1 MAKVRGKYA
10 SPAQA
15 ERRKRIL
22 RETLKLLQEASPA
35 DISMAQIAELS
46 DVSTKTLYN
55 LFKSR
60 NGLLLAA
67 AAQTRADTQ
76 SSADVMS
83 APSGISRILELTRR
97 TMDIFERSP
106 EFMESAISVVVGIS
120 AEDEAEHHRVGMTQ
134 KWFHE
139 ALLIAESEDQLLPG
153 TDCMQLSQLL
163 TASQWGVTLM
173 WQKGLIPMET
183 LKRQAMIRHCLDLM
197 PFCRMETRKWLDDLL
212 ASMLESTRNGAGG
225 RQTFEAR
232 IDTDLKKRGSSHI
245 NVQPQ

>member
-1 MAKVRGKYA
+1 MAKVRGRYA
-10 SPAQA
+10 SPAQV

-22 RETLKLLQEASPA
+22 RETLKLLQETSPA

-76 SSADVMS
+76 NSANVMS
-83 APSGISRILELTRR
+83 APAGISRILELTRR
-97 TMDIFERSP
+97 TMDTFERSP
-106 EFMESAISVVVGIS
+106 EFMESAMSVVVGIS

-183 LKRQAMIRHCLDLM
+183 LRRQAIIKHCLDLM

-212 ASMLESTRNGAGG
+212 ASMLQSTQNGAGG
-225 RQTFEAR
+225 GQTLNAR
-232 IDTDLKKRGSSHI
+232 MAS
-245 NVQPQ
+245 

>member
-22 RETLKLLQEASPA
+22 RETLKLLQVTSSA

-76 SSADVMS
+76 SSANVMS
-83 APSGISRILELTRR
+83 APAGISRILELTRR
-97 TMDIFERSP
+97 TMDTFESSP
-106 EFMESAISVVVGIS
+106 EFMESAMSVVVGIS

-139 ALLIAESEDQLLPG
+139 ALLVAESKDQLMPG
-153 TDCMQLSQLL
+153 TDCTQLSQLL
-163 TASQWGVTLM
+163 AASQWGVTLM
-173 WQKGLIPMET
+173 WQKGLISLDT
-183 LKRQAMIRHCLDLM
+183 LRRQAIIKHCLDLM

-212 ASMLESTRNGAGG
+212 ASMMGSTRDGASNL
-225 RQTFEAR
+225 QTFEAR
-232 IDTDLKKRGSSHI
+232 MAS
-245 NVQPQ
+245 

>member
-22 RETLKLLQEASPA
+22 RETLKLLASESPS

-76 SSADVMS
+76 NSANVTS
-83 APSGISRILELTRR
+83 APAGISRILELTRR
-97 TMDIFERSP
+97 TMDTFERSP
-106 EFMESAISVVVGIS
+106 EFMESAMSVVVGIS
-120 AEDEAEHHRVGMTQ
+120 AEDEAQHHRVGITQ

-139 ALLIAESEDQLLPG
+139 ALLVAESEDQLLPE

-163 TASQWGVTLM
+163 AASQWGVTLM
-173 WQKGLIPMET
+173 WQKGLISLET
-183 LKRQAMIRHCLDLM
+183 LRRQAIIKHCLDLM
-197 PFCRMETRKWLDDLL
+197 PFCRTETRKWLDDLL
-212 ASMLESTRNGAGG
+212 GSLTTKSQKRASGA
-225 RQTFEAR
+225 QASEAR
-232 IDTDLKKRGSSHI
+232 LAT
-245 NVQPQ
+245 

>member
-1 MAKVRGKYA
+1 MAKVRGRYA

-76 SSADVMS
+76 SSANVMG
-83 APSGISRILELTRR
+83 APAGISRILELTRR
-97 TMDIFERSP
+97 TMDTFEQSP
-106 EFMESAISVVVGIS
+106 EFMESAMSVVVGIS
-120 AEDEAEHHRVGMTQ
+120 AEDEAEHHRVGITQ
-134 KWFHE
+134 QWFHE
-139 ALLIAESEDQLLPG
+139 ALLVAESEDQLIPG

-163 TASQWGVTLM
+163 AASQWGVTLM
-173 WQKGLIPMET
+173 WQKGLISLET
-183 LKRQAMIRHCLDLM
+183 LRRQAVMKHCLDLM
-197 PFCRMETRKWLDDLL
+197 PFCRLETRKWLDDLL
-212 ASMLESTRNGAGG
+212 ASMTEPTRNGAGNL
-225 RQTFEAR
+225 QTFEAR
-232 IDTDLKKRGSSHI
+232 MAS
-245 NVQPQ
+245 

>member
-1 MAKVRGKYA
+1 MAKVRGSYA
-10 SPAQA
+10 SPAQV

-76 SSADVMS
+76 SSANVMS
-83 APSGISRILELTRR
+83 APAGISRILELTRR
-97 TMDIFERSP
+97 TMDTFERSP
-106 EFMESAISVVVGIS
+106 EFMNSTMSVVVGIS

-139 ALLIAESEDQLLPG
+139 ALLVAESEGQLIPG

-163 TASQWGVTLM
+163 AASQWGVTLM
-173 WQKGLIPMET
+173 WQKGLISLET
-183 LKRQAMIRHCLDLM
+183 LRRQAIIKHCLDLM
-197 PFCRMETRKWLDDLL
+197 PFCRTETRQWLNDLL
-212 ASMLESTRNGAGG
+212 ISMTESTQNGARS

-232 IDTDLKKRGSSHI
+232 MAS
-245 NVQPQ
+245 

>member
-1 MAKVRGKYA
+1 MAKARGKYA

-22 RETLKLLQEASPA
+22 RETLKLLASESPS

-76 SSADVMS
+76 SSTSVMS
-83 APSGISRILELTRR
+83 APAGISRILELTRR
-97 TMDIFERSP
+97 TMDTFERSP
-106 EFMESAISVVVGIS
+106 EFMESAMSVVVGIS
-120 AEDEAEHHRVGMTQ
+120 AEDEAEHHRVGITQ
-134 KWFHE
+134 QWFHE
-139 ALLIAESEDQLLPG
+139 ALLVAESEDQLLPG

-163 TASQWGVTLM
+163 AASQWGVTLM
-173 WQKGLIPMET
+173 WQKGLISMDT
-183 LKRQAMIRHCLDLM
+183 LRRQAIIKHCIDLM
-197 PFCRMETRKWLDDLL
+197 PFCREQTRDWLNETLSSTTKSARKSADARQSIPARL
-212 ASMLESTRNGAGG
+212 AS
-225 RQTFEAR
+225 
-232 IDTDLKKRGSSHI
+232 
-245 NVQPQ
+245 

>member
-1 MAKVRGKYA
+1 MAKVRGRYA

-15 ERRKRIL
+15 ERRRRIL

-35 DISMAQIAELS
+35 DISMGQIAELS
-46 DVSTKTLYN
+46 EVSTKTLYN

-76 SSADVMS
+76 TSINVMS
-83 APSGISRILELTRR
+83 VPVGISRILELTRR
-97 TMDIFERSP
+97 TMDTFERSP
-106 EFMESAISVVVGIS
+106 EFMNSTMSVVVGIS
-120 AEDEAEHHRVGMTQ
+120 AEDEAEHHRVGKTQ

-163 TASQWGVTLM
+163 AASQWGVTLM
-173 WQKGLIPMET
+173 WQKGLISTET
-183 LKRQAMIRHCLDLM
+183 LRRQATIKHCLDLM

-212 ASMLESTRNGAGG
+212 ASMVESTRNRAGG
-225 RQTFEAR
+225 GQTFEAR
-232 IDTDLKKRGSSHI
+232 IAS
-245 NVQPQ
+245 

>member
-22 RETLKLLQEASPA
+22 RETLKLLQVTSSA

-76 SSADVMS
+76 SSANVMS
-83 APSGISRILELTRR
+83 APAGISRILELTRR
-97 TMDIFERSP
+97 TMDTFESSP
-106 EFMESAISVVVGIS
+106 EFMESAMSVVVGIS

-139 ALLIAESEDQLLPG
+139 ALLVAESKDQLMPG
-153 TDCMQLSQLL
+153 TDCTQLSQLL
-163 TASQWGVTLM
+163 AASQWGVTLM
-173 WQKGLIPMET
+173 WQKGLISLGT
-183 LKRQAMIRHCLDLM
+183 LRRQAIIKHCLDLM

-212 ASMLESTRNGAGG
+212 GSLTTKSQKRASGA
-225 RQTFEAR
+225 QSFEAR
-232 IDTDLKKRGSSHI
+232 LST
-245 NVQPQ
+245 

>member
-1 MAKVRGKYA
+1 MAKVRGSYA

-22 RETLKLLQEASPA
+22 RETLKLLASESPS

-76 SSADVMS
+76 NSANVMS
-83 APSGISRILELTRR
+83 APAGISRILELTRR
-97 TMDIFERSP
+97 TMDTFEKSP
-106 EFMESAISVVVGIS
+106 EFMESAMSVVVGIS
-120 AEDEAEHHRVGMTQ
+120 AEDEAEHHRVGITQ

-139 ALLIAESEDQLLPG
+139 ALLVAESEDQLLPE

-163 TASQWGVTLM
+163 AASQWGVTLM
-173 WQKGLIPMET
+173 WQKGLISLET
-183 LKRQAMIRHCLDLM
+183 LRRQAIIKHCLDLM

-212 ASMLESTRNGAGG
+212 GSLTTKSQKRASGA
-225 RQTFEAR
+225 QAFEAR
-232 IDTDLKKRGSSHI
+232 LAT
-245 NVQPQ
+245 

>member
-1 MAKVRGKYA
+1 MAKARGSYA
-10 SPAQA
+10 SPAQV

-76 SSADVMS
+76 NSANVMS
-83 APSGISRILELTRR
+83 APAGISRILELTRR
-97 TMDIFERSP
+97 TMDTFERSP
-106 EFMESAISVVVGIS
+106 EFMESAMSVVVGIS

-139 ALLIAESEDQLLPG
+139 ALLIAESEDQLLLG

-173 WQKGLIPMET
+173 WQKGLIPIET
-183 LKRQAMIRHCLDLM
+183 LKRQAILKHCLDLM
-197 PFCRMETRKWLDDLL
+197 PFCRMETRKWLGDLL
-212 ASMLESTRNGAGG
+212 ASTLEPTRNGAGG
-225 RQTFEAR
+225 GQKLEAR
-232 IDTDLKKRGSSHI
+232 MAS
-245 NVQPQ
+245 

>member
-10 SPAQA
+10 SPTQI

-22 RETLKLLQEASPA
+22 RETLKLLASESPS

-76 SSADVMS
+76 SSLTVMN
-83 APSGISRILELTRR
+83 APAGISRILELTRR
-97 TMDIFERSP
+97 TMDTFEQSP
-106 EFMESAISVVVGIS
+106 EFMGSAMSVVVGIS
-120 AEDEAEHHRVGMTQ
+120 AEEEAEHHRVGITQ
-134 KWFHE
+134 QWFYE
-139 ALLIAESEDQLLPG
+139 ALLVAESENQLLPE

-163 TASQWGVTLM
+163 AASQWGVTLM
-173 WQKGLIPMET
+173 WQKGLISLET
-183 LKRQAMIRHCLDLM
+183 LKSQTIIKHCLDLM
-197 PFCRMETRKWLDDLL
+197 PFCRTETAEWLNELL
-212 ASMLESTRNGAGG
+212 SSTMKSPRSGSNRATAS
-225 RQTFEAR
+225 EAR
-232 IDTDLKKRGSSHI
+232 VAI
-245 NVQPQ
+245 